1 MDVAIAMLIIFALVA
16 GIFSLFPIYTT
27 YQSLNATAKQM
38 AHVVE
43 VCGQADSATLSLVT
57 SNGKLLAPDDTT
69 IDTTWYNASQK
80 KIQLKTPFTITLTKQ
95 ILIPILKPVGGHAIG
110 IKVRVSASASGI
122 SEVYW
127 KG

>member
-16 GIFSLFPIYTT
+16 SIFSLFPIYTT
-27 YQSLNATAKQM
+27 YQSLNAIAKQM

-43 VCGQADSATLSLVT
+43 VCGQADSATLALVT

>member
-69 IDTTWYNASQK
+69 IDTTWYNVSQK

>member
-1 MDVAIAMLIIFALVA
+1 VDVAIAMLIIFALVA